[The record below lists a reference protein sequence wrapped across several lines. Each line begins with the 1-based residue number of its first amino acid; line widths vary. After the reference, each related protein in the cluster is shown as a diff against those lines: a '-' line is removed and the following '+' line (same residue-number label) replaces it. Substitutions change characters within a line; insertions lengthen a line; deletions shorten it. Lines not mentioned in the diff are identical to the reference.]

1 MKTELRSRGDYPFKG
16 INVFQYLTLT
26 LCYNNLCFEVE
37 PQYIYIHTYIC
48 LLLLTWTQFLLASCL
63 LSSVTKTG
71 ITEVTVPCS
80 GFKPAPAGDATSG
93 PATPYS

>member
-37 PQYIYIHTYIC
+37 PQYIYIYIHISVC
-48 LLLLTWTQFLLASCL
+48 YYLLGHNFCWHPV
-63 LSSVTKTG
+63 SSVLSPKQ
-71 ITEVTVPCS
+71 VLP
-80 GFKPAPAGDATSG
+80 K
-93 PATPYS
+93 